1 MTRMGTLARTLA
13 GAALLALAAAA
24 GAQTVE
30 LERADWK
37 EDAPPP
43 PPSYSLDHLIE
54 IEMPRTSTVKMGV
67 DPATISVNVQTGIV
81 RYVVVTRGSSAVNAT
96 YEGIRCAT
104 AEYRVYA
111 RQVQGSPWTPSTES
125 AWKPMMGQNT
135 VMVRHPY
142 QLARGGLCNGTTV
155 RHSVAEIVRALKTG
169 DQVLYYR
176 IGAGARLRQHQ
187 VVPVHHLGPAA
198 VAQQL
203 FDVAGRPAAQQARLA
218 A

>member
-1 MTRMGTLARTLA
+1 MTRTGTLARTLA

-169 DQVLYYR
+169 DQVLYY
-176 IGAGARLRQHQ
+176 
-187 VVPVHHLGPAA
+187 
-198 VAQQL
+198 
-203 FDVAGRPAAQQARLA
+203 
-218 A
+218 

>member
-1 MTRMGTLARTLA
+1 MTLSVHTLARTLVPRLL
-13 GAALLALAAAA
+13 AATALAAVFSAA
-24 GAQTVE
+24 AQYAD
-30 LERADWK
+30 LDRADWK
-37 EDAPPP
+37 EDTPPP
-43 PPSYSLDHLIE
+43 PPAYSVQHLID
-54 IEMPRTSTVKMGV
+54 IEMPRSSAVKMGI
-67 DPATISVNVQTGIV
+67 DPDTITFNHDTGVV
-81 RYVVVTRGSSAVNAT
+81 RYVVVARGPSAVNAT

-169 DQVLYYR
+169 DQVLYY
-176 IGAGARLRQHQ
+176 
-187 VVPVHHLGPAA
+187 
-198 VAQQL
+198 
-203 FDVAGRPAAQQARLA
+203 
-218 A
+218 